1 MPEES
6 KSIRLPDTSKL
17 LVSSSPHVRA
27 KGGIPQI
34 MFLVL
39 LALVPCVLAG
49 TWIFGP
55 RALWVVFT
63 TTVAAVA
70 VEALC
75 NRIMHDRLSIGDGSA
90 AVTGMILALTLP
102 PVLPTWVGI
111 LGSAIAIILGKMVYG
126 GLGFNPFNP
135 AMVARCA
142 LLLALPAL
150 MTHFTDPTVPKPKE
164 PLEKPA
170 AIVERFT
177 ENGGAIVKMQE
188 KAEEPQGG
196 LRQRFSWTPLDAVSE
211 ATPITYQKQKDIPRE
226 ADGYVITTVTP
237 RGLRH
242 HIRRHTCWDL
252 FIGNYPGCVGE
263 TSKLAI
269 LIGGLFL
276 LALGIIRWQVPV
288 FYIGTFAIITEI
300 AHHANPSVYPPALVA
315 SLSGGVFFGA
325 FFMATDM
332 VTTPLTRKG
341 AVVFAIGC
349 GIINAVIRL
358 WGTYPEGVTFAILL
372 MNALTPLIDRYT
384 AGHPF
389 GFHKK
394 EAVKA

>member
-6 KSIRLPDTSKL
+6 KSIRLPDPSKL

-27 KGGIPQI
+27 QGGIPQI
-34 MFLVL
+34 MFMVL

-49 TWIFGP
+49 TWIFGL

-75 NRIMHDRLSIGDGSA
+75 NRLMHDRLSIGDGSA

-102 PVLPTWVGI
+102 PVLPTWVGV
-111 LGSAIAIILGKMVYG
+111 LGAAIAIILGKMVYG

-135 AMVARCA
+135 ALVSRCA
-142 LLLALPAL
+142 LLLALPTL
-150 MTHFTDPTVPKPKE
+150 MTHFTDPTIPKEKE
-164 PLEKPA
+164 PLDKKAVVKVEK
-170 AIVERFT
+170 
-177 ENGGAIVKMQE
+177 
-188 KAEEPQGG
+188 KAEAPKG
-196 LRQRFSWTPLDAVSE
+196 LRQRFAWSPLDAVSE
-211 ATPITYQKQKDIPRE
+211 ATPITYQKQKELPRE
-226 ADGYVITTVTP
+226 EDGYVITTVTP

-252 FIGNYPGCVGE
+252 FLGNIPGSTGE

-276 LALGIIRWQVPV
+276 LALGIIRWQIPV
-288 FYIGTFAIITEI
+288 FYLGTFAVITEI
-300 AHHANPSVYPPALVA
+300 AHIANPSVYPPALVA
-315 SLSGGVFFGA
+315 CLSGGIFFGA

-332 VTTPLTRKG
+332 VTTPLTRMG

-349 GIINAVIRL
+349 GVINAVIRL

-394 EAVKA
+394 EAAKA